1 MYERIVATVL
11 VEKEA
16 VFVREEEIPELGSGA
31 SPEKKTKWWGWQV
44 GSGGRVI
51 RERDGLYICVLF
63 VYIFRN
69 T

>member
-51 RERDGLYICVLF
+51 RERERWVVYMCVVC
-63 VYIFRN
+63 VYI
-69 T
+69 